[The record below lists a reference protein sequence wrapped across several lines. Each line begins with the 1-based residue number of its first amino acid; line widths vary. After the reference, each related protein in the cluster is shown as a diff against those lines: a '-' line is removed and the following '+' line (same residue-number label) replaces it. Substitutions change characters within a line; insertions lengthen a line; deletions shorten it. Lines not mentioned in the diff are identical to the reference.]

1 MNNII
6 FLSEDKALSFIKNSL
21 LDCYENEFLISS
33 KYHHNSPF
41 SKVPSLLKH
50 GILSKNEYLKL
61 TGKSLSRKELI
72 LRSDEY
78 YANGLD
84 YVSISATGGLEIS
97 KREKDEKLEYTSSG
111 DSNVDIIIDD
121 EINAMRCSRNY
132 YNELLVKDKI
142 NTADIISIDVRLLN
156 RIINNKNIREIVN
169 DFNMIPLIAKTILD
183 ENLNIQI
190 REATYD
196 DDIVSLNKRKL
207 LKIPKI
213 ILK

>member
-1 MNNII
+1 
-6 FLSEDKALSFIKNSL
+6 
-21 LDCYENEFLISS
+21 
-33 KYHHNSPF
+33 
-41 SKVPSLLKH
+41 
-50 GILSKNEYLKL
+50 
-61 TGKSLSRKELI
+61 
-72 LRSDEY
+72 
-78 YANGLD
+78 
-84 YVSISATGGLEIS
+84 
-97 KREKDEKLEYTSSG
+97 
-111 DSNVDIIIDD
+111 
-121 EINAMRCSRNY
+121 MRCSRNY